1 MAESAM
7 YYAAEVSVFGAN
19 DLDSLASSSTLLDGR
34 ESNVI
39 DNTSNKY
46 LDAILSGIFKT
57 NNTTPTAGVI
67 QVWVGALV
75 GDSAYPDVF
84 DGTGSAESVVS
95 AGIRNSALKLAHSID
110 VEAAANRV
118 YPFTGV
124 SARAA
129 FGGTLPPKW
138 FVFVTHNT
146 VQALNA
152 STGLGGTVYYQGV
165 KITP

>member
-7 YYAAEVSVFGAN
+7 YYAAEVAIFGAN
-19 DLDSLASSSTLLDGR
+19 DLDSLGSSSTLLDGR

-57 NNTTPTAGVI
+57 NASTPTAGVLQI
-67 QVWVGALV
+67 WVGALV
-75 GDSAYPDVF
+75 GDSVYPDVF
-84 DGTGSAESVVS
+84 EGTSSAETITS
-95 AGIRNSALKLAHSID
+95 AGIRNSSLKLAHQID
-110 VEAAANRV
+110 IEAAAARV

-124 SARAA
+124 SVRTA